1 MENNSTGFLSK
12 LWDVAK
18 VELKEKFVASNI
30 FVLEKKEKN
39 KGIMAIFKKLEN
51 VTEEMRKKKILKD
64 KIRVSDIKS
73 KTIA

>member
-30 FVLEKKEKN
+30 FVLEKKEK
-39 KGIMAIFKKLEN
+39 
-51 VTEEMRKKKILKD
+51 
-64 KIRVSDIKS
+64 
-73 KTIA
+73 

>member
-1 MENNSTGFLSK
+1 MENNSTGFLPK

-39 KGIMAIFKKLEN
+39 KGIIAYLY
-51 VTEEMRKKKILKD
+51 
-64 KIRVSDIKS
+64 KIRKCNRRNEEEKNIKR
-73 KTIA
+73 